1 MKIRVLLVD
10 DHRLFRSGVRAML
23 KDAARYDI
31 VGEASNGREAVELA
45 EKLLPDLILMD
56 IAMPM
61 LNGIEATRQISRKA
75 PGARIL
81 IISMHSDPAYVQQ
94 ALSAGAAGFVL
105 KDAAFVEMLTAIE
118 TVTAGRTYLPPS
130 LAEPIMVNYLR
141 GARGEISATAV
152 DKLTPREREVL
163 QLIGEGKANAEVAK
177 LLFLSVRTVETHRQN
192 IMEKLD
198 VHTISGL
205 TRFAIRHGLCTLD
218 P

>member
-1 MKIRVLLVD
+1 VTIRVLLVD
-10 DHRLFRSGVRAML
+10 DHRLFRSGIRAML
-23 KDAARYDI
+23 KDATRYEI
-31 VGEASNGREAVELA
+31 VGEASNGREAVEMC
-45 EKLLPDLILMD
+45 EKLSPQLVLMD

-61 LNGIEATRQISRKA
+61 LNGIEATRRIVRAA
-75 PGARIL
+75 PQAKVL
-81 IISMHSDPAYVQQ
+81 IISMHSDPQYVRQ

-118 TVTAGRTYLPPS
+118 TVTAGKTYLPPT

-141 GARGEISATAV
+141 GARGDVGASDVE
-152 DKLTPREREVL
+152 KLTPREREVL
-163 QLIGEGKANAEVAK
+163 QLIGEGRANTEIAK
-177 LLFLSVRTVETHRQN
+177 QLFLSIRTVETHRQN

-205 TRFAIRHGLCTLD
+205 TRFAIRHGLCALD